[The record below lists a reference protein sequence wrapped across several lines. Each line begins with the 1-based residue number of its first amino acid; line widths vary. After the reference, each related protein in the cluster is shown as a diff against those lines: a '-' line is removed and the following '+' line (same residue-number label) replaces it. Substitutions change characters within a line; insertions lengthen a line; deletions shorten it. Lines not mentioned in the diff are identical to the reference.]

1 MARIALVRASVTLA
15 LVLAL
20 CALAGCAAQRWSYTK
35 PGMTPSRLDQDLEAC
50 RRLAH
55 RPYWFAFTRSARVDQ
70 EALNQCMQR
79 RGYTAQRDA

>member
-70 EALNQCMQR
+70 EALNQCMQH
-79 RGYTAQRDA
+79 RGYTAQRDE